1 MACSTS
7 KIYCILV
14 LMVIV
19 VPELLLMFHYFH
31 LFGVASLTALFKHT
45 EASLST
51 DEQIREKVLHF
62 LRDKVRVFSTFFFH
76 V

>member
-1 MACSTS
+1 
-7 KIYCILV
+7 
-14 LMVIV
+14 
-19 VPELLLMFHYFH
+19 MFHYFH